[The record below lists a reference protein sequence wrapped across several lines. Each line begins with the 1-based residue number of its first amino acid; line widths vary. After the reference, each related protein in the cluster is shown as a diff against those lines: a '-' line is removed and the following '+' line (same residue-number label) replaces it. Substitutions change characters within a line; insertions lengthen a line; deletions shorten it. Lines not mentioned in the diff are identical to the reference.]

1 MEQLELGTTVYMKKM
16 IEGRTEIISYRIT
29 GIENVIRIIPDLE
42 TGDEIKDNCILYTT
56 NNGDTFY
63 HSDIGHTAFLTRE
76 EAEKCANTPFAQLVE
91 KVHVWYDGENWI
103 AQLLD
108 NKYSLTAVANSPIEA
123 FIYAVNTIRERTYF
137 EF

>member
-29 GIENVIRIIPDLE
+29 GIENGIRKIPDLE
-42 TGDEIKDNCILYTT
+42 SGCEIEDKYIMYTT
-56 NNGDTFY
+56 DSVETFY
-63 HSDIGHTAFLTRE
+63 HSDIGHIAFLTIE

-123 FIYAVNTIRERTYF
+123 FIYAVNTIRECTYF
-137 EF
+137 EI